1 MSDNVRS
8 HFLLGAM
15 GFLVL
20 EMFSQYLPQSNPW
33 PFVLSLAAFAWM
45 YPMMIVAAN
54 LEIKSVE
61 KVIDRLRQSGN
72 VELQ

>member
-8 HFLLGAM
+8 HLLLRALEFLMLG
-15 GFLVL
+15 
-20 EMFSQYLPQSNPW
+20 MFSQYLSRSNPW

-45 YPMMIVAAN
+45 YPMTIVAAN